1 MTTIEKLDY
10 KILIDASGLEKGA
23 LKSRKQMRAI
33 ERENWKAMSSYQKI
47 QMQMDELQEV
57 FDNGGLSVAV
67 YEKNMAALTAKLDDA
82 GQGFTKTGK
91 LAKKFGVNIS
101 DIGAKI
107 SAIGVGGTVAGIM
120 AVDRHLTG
128 VIQRQAESIKM
139 FERFGLDA
147 SRSLKTYKEAARLA
161 GVDVE
166 RLVDANKDL
175 TIRINEAVMD
185 GGVGEMSDKF
195 RELGLDINELAAMD
209 PAEQFRAVGKALQL
223 MVNAGDSAKAM
234 TIVDI
239 LTGDAGTES
248 LKGWLHIARTF
259 PQAIDNSAANL
270 KSAAKSIREAQ
281 AEYEEF
287 QIELGKAYAPAKE
300 AMSRT
305 GTQILKGQYSFDDFR
320 LQMGS
325 MPAWMSP
332 LGWLMG
338 REGKTG
344 ELSSAMGMKTVGMTT
359 QAQRDSAT
367 AETLA
372 RVHKLNQKKS
382 DDARYMG
389 AINRNQAAGE
399 KQLAKMK
406 AKLKAE
412 ADAKEKKKVT
422 KKEKVIITQSHR
434 TRAQSL
440 HEWLGA
446 DQQKKYN
453 TRGTMRGPGESIAA
467 GSSAAFNITHQR
479 SVRVQDKAQKTRQE
493 QLAEL
498 QKNTRAVEQLAK
510 DIASG
515 NMAAAEFAKG
525 QGWGP

>member
-1 MTTIEKLDY
+1 
-10 KILIDASGLEKGA
+10 
-23 LKSRKQMRAI
+23 
-33 ERENWKAMSSYQKI
+33 
-47 QMQMDELQEV
+47 
-57 FDNGGLSVAV
+57 
-67 YEKNMAALTAKLDDA
+67 
-82 GQGFTKTGK
+82 
-91 LAKKFGVNIS
+91 
-101 DIGAKI
+101 
-107 SAIGVGGTVAGIM
+107 
-120 AVDRHLTG
+120 
-128 VIQRQAESIKM
+128 
-139 FERFGLDA
+139 
-147 SRSLKTYKEAARLA
+147 
-161 GVDVE
+161 
-166 RLVDANKDL
+166 
-175 TIRINEAVMD
+175 
-185 GGVGEMSDKF
+185 
-195 RELGLDINELAAMD
+195 
-209 PAEQFRAVGKALQL
+209 
-223 MVNAGDSAKAM
+223 
-234 TIVDI
+234 
-239 LTGDAGTES
+239 
-248 LKGWLHIARTF
+248 
-259 PQAIDNSAANL
+259 
-270 KSAAKSIREAQ
+270 

-300 AMSRT
+300 AMART

-320 LQMGS
+320 LQMGALP
-325 MPAWMSP
+325 MWAKAINP
-332 LGWLMG
+332 LQFMG
-338 REGKTG
+338 RKGKTG

-498 QKNTRAVEQLAK
+498 QKNTRAVEQ
-510 DIASG
+510 
-515 NMAAAEFAKG
+515 
-525 QGWGP
+525 

>member
-175 TIRINEAVMD
+175 TIRINEALFD
-185 GGVGEMSDKF
+185 GGLGEMSEMFQK
-195 RELGLDINELAAMD
+195 LGLDVQHLAKLD
-209 PAEQFRAVGKALQL
+209 PAGQFKAVGQALQS
-223 MVNAGDSAKAM
+223 MIDAGKRQEAM

-248 LKGWLHIARTF
+248 LKGWLHVAQAF
-259 PQAIDNSAANL
+259 PQAIDNSV
-270 KSAAKSIREAQ
+270 KKIESAARAIKNLEVVKE
-281 AEYEEF
+281 EYEIEF
-287 QIELGKAYAPAKE
+287 AKQFAPSKE
-300 AMSRT
+300 GRMRT
-305 GTQILKGQYSFDDFR
+305 MVQMARGEYGFDEFR
-320 LQMGS
+320 LQMGALP
-325 MPAWMSP
+325 MWAKAINP
-332 LGWLMG
+332 LQFMARKG
-338 REGKTG
+338 ETG
-344 ELSSAMGMKTVGMTT
+344 ELARAMGMMTGPMKTHVAQTPGTASYIGG
-359 QAQRDSAT
+359 QAALDRKYPRGGKHNIEAQKAREKMLAEMQRQTKAAEETRDQIKNKTIAT
-367 AETLA
+367 ADLDG
-372 RVHKLNQKKS
+372 VN
-382 DDARYMG
+382 
-389 AINRNQAAGE
+389 
-399 KQLAKMK
+399 
-406 AKLKAE
+406 
-412 ADAKEKKKVT
+412 
-422 KKEKVIITQSHR
+422 
-434 TRAQSL
+434 
-440 HEWLGA
+440 
-446 DQQKKYN
+446 
-453 TRGTMRGPGESIAA
+453 
-467 GSSAAFNITHQR
+467 
-479 SVRVQDKAQKTRQE
+479 
-493 QLAEL
+493 
-498 QKNTRAVEQLAK
+498 
-510 DIASG
+510 
-515 NMAAAEFAKG
+515 
-525 QGWGP
+525 